1 MLKLKL
7 NRHTNARLSNLLKA
21 YALEILDTKKPLPL
35 WRWDWQKRGGNF
47 YEEQRTAK
55 VPTTYRERYDWMS
68 VFELL
73 AHSMI
78 ITNIPLYVPSHY
90 TRRNRHFFKVW
101 EFRRRG
107 CLRWRES
114 RICSRKITEMAF
126 EISWKYMRSALFFPF
141 FA

>member
-1 MLKLKL
+1 MPDYPICWKLM
-7 NRHTNARLSNLLKA
+7 LLKSWIPKNH
-21 YALEILDTKKPLPL
+21 YPCDVETDRKG
-35 WRWDWQKRGGNF
+35 GGNF